1 MFKASERKGNEMKK
15 VLLALCLAM
24 LLCGFASCAKEQP
37 SEPSGVNSQE
47 SSQSSESLEESTT
60 SESDTIILPVLVGD
74 RVGMYNEYCLTKK
87 AEVSDKATTWRD
99 EARAGDT
106 VEFCLPGTAIPLQ
119 FKYDSTTRNAYKK
132 EEIAYCTP
140 GNMQLVILDA
150 ETKDLLCFLY
160 LEHPDDFVFKDKKI
174 TLGQAR
180 DECSHFV
187 NEYFSDI
194 DMSDWSL
201 DYEFDRSDEA
211 MAEFLF
217 CFRRYCDGIEVGT
230 LTFVFDPYGNI
241 EMFRH
246 NEYMNDALPQYTD
259 KEYLASAQARIFEH
273 YYAFDDIVEVT
284 DFQIEEKETAYILS
298 LECNAIRFTVSY
310 TVVLQD
316 GTELNT
322 ANEFFLPYDETGK
335 AISVELNKTAES

>member
-1 MFKASERKGNEMKK
+1 MKK

-87 AEVSDKATTWRD
+87 AEVSDKEATTWRD
-99 EARAGDT
+99 EARVGDT
-106 VEFCLPGTAIPLQ
+106 VEFCLPGTAIPQQ
-119 FKYDSTTRNAYKK
+119 FKYDSTTRNEYSPK

-160 LEHPDDFVFKDKKI
+160 LEHPEDFVLKDKKI
-174 TLGQAR
+174 TLDQAR
-180 DECSHFV
+180 EECSHFV
-187 NEYFSDI
+187 SEYFSDI
-194 DMSDWSL
+194 DMRDWTL
-201 DYEFDRSDEA
+201 EYEFDRSDKA

-217 CFRRYCDGIEVGT
+217 SFRRYCDGIEVGR

-241 EMFRH
+241 ETFRH

-273 YYAFDDIVEVT
+273 YYAFDDVAEVK
-284 DFQIEEKETAYILS
+284 DLQLSERENAYIPS
-298 LECNAIRFTVSY
+298 AECNAIRFTVSY

-322 ANEFFLPYDETGK
+322 ANEFFLPYDETGN

>member
-1 MFKASERKGNEMKK
+1 LSNEI
-15 VLLALCLAM
+15 
-24 LLCGFASCAKEQP
+24 FP
-37 SEPSGVNSQE
+37 STDA
-47 SSQSSESLEESTT
+47 EESFSHEQIEVPFYALIGSGYDNFSKYSLASKT
-60 SESDTIILPVLVGD
+60 EVCDTAETWYD
-74 RVGMYNEYCLTKK
+74 KNRVNDNL
-87 AEVSDKATTWRD
+87 
-99 EARAGDT
+99 
-106 VEFCLPGTAIPLQ
+106 EFSLPGTAIPLQ
-119 FKYDSTTRNAYKK
+119 FKYKSTTRNSYSKK

-174 TLGQAR
+174 TLDQAR

-187 NEYFSDI
+187 NEYFPDI
-194 DMSDWSL
+194 DMSDWIL

-217 CFRRYCDGIEVGT
+217 TFRRYCDGIEVGT

-241 EMFRH
+241 EMLRFDKY
-246 NEYMNDALPQYTD
+246 ESDVLPQYTD
-259 KEYLASAQARIFEH
+259 KEYIASAQARIFEH
-273 YYAFDDIVEVT
+273 YYAFDDVAEVK
-284 DFQIEEKETAYILS
+284 DLQLSEKENVYIPS
-298 LECNAIRFTVSY
+298 AECNAIKYTVSY

-335 AISVELNKTAES
+335 AISVELNETAES